1 MLLLRPQGQV
11 KEVVGDDGIVVM
23 PNKVNVICPITRKL
37 IVKPVKKFVVLL
49 CSHVSSSSPSRVFV
63 CLGCSPVCGHCY
75 SSAAV
80 REWVAAR
87 QGGVVRCPVAG
98 CEAVLRLSGLQPD
111 TDVEHELIR
120 LQLRPTPEELA
131 QQQAGSGSQRTPA
144 QDESDVVDL

>member
-1 MLLLRPQGQV
+1 MSF
-11 KEVVGDDGIVVM
+11 M
-23 PNKVNVICPITRKL
+23 
-37 IVKPVKKFVVLL
+37 FV
-49 CSHVSSSSPSRVFV
+49 S
-63 CLGCSPVCGHCY
+63 CSPVCGHCY

-80 REWVAAR
+80 REWIAAR

-98 CEAVLRLSGLQPD
+98 CEAVLRLNGLQPA

-131 QQQAGSGSQRTPA
+131 QQQGGSSSQHAPA